1 MKIALIRKNYSP
13 YGGAE
18 NYMSLVSKGL
28 QAQGHEVHIFSS
40 DAWPEGRYITH
51 KVQSIRKPSFLSH
64 MLFANNLRKELKKDS
79 FDCVLSFER
88 VIFGDIHPVGKKA
101 QTEFSNGVYR
111 AGDGCHREWLKKRA
125 MVEPVLK
132 RLSFSLNP
140 LHLVLLNLEKKC
152 FLSSRVIIANSNMV
166 KKDIMRHY
174 RVPEEKITVIYNGI
188 DLRRFQPVPREQ
200 KNVLKES
207 FGVFGIRKKE
217 KVILFAGADFKRKG
231 LDTLLKAFSMM
242 DTSDVKLLVA
252 GRAIEPQ
259 YLSMVKSLGISRKT
273 IFWGSEY
280 KIERL
285 YAIADVFVLPTIY
298 DPFSNA
304 ALEAMASGL
313 PVVTT
318 SYNGASELIENG
330 VHGYV
335 IDNPLDAGA
344 FAGRISDSLKQVEK
358 MGGNARIRA
367 EAHSI
372 EQAINSIIGVISETG

>member
-1 MKIALIRKNYSP
+1 
-13 YGGAE
+13 
-18 NYMSLVSKGL
+18 
-28 QAQGHEVHIFSS
+28 
-40 DAWPEGRYITH
+40 
-51 KVQSIRKPSFLSH
+51 
-64 MLFANNLRKELKKDS
+64 
-79 FDCVLSFER
+79 
-88 VIFGDIHPVGKKA
+88 
-101 QTEFSNGVYR
+101 
-111 AGDGCHREWLKKRA
+111 
-125 MVEPVLK
+125 
-132 RLSFSLNP
+132 
-140 LHLVLLNLEKKC
+140 
-152 FLSSRVIIANSNMV
+152 
-166 KKDIMRHY
+166 
-174 RVPEEKITVIYNGI
+174 
-188 DLRRFQPVPREQ
+188 
-200 KNVLKES
+200 
-207 FGVFGIRKKE
+207 
-217 KVILFAGADFKRKG
+217 
-231 LDTLLKAFSMM
+231 
-242 DTSDVKLLVA
+242 
-252 GRAIEPQ
+252 
-259 YLSMVKSLGISRKT
+259 MVKSLGISRKT